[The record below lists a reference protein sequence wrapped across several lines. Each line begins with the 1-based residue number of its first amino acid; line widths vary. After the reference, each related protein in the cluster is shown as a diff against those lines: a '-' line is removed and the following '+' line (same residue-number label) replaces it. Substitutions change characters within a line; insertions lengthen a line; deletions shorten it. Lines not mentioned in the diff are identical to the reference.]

1 MHDKKENIVLKYTF
15 DLACSKNIEE
25 RKKIPPFFLFE
36 RNDIGGIVFRGLLVP
51 GYSNIEEREWLVALW
66 AKKNEGGRFQN
77 YKSIFTVVDTS
88 SGSAFK
94 PNEAAI
100 DLRWLDDL
108 NEGKGYESKYAPL
121 EWKKWI
127 ETGKCKAL
135 KAYVEPKIRKRNEQI
150 PKDPE
155 KLKMLNI
162 IINYFKEDRTYF
174 EKLALVIATLA
185 DNNML
190 EDPYHTRAVRD
201 GGRDGIGQY
210 TIMNNLN
217 NPLKVTY
224 AVEAKC
230 YSLDDGVGVKETS
243 RLISRIRNRQFG
255 ILVTTSFVADQAYK
269 EIIEDEQP
277 IAIIAGIDV
286 IDILYNKLNITNS
299 NILLDYLI
307 TNYPK
312 RI

>member
-1 MHDKKENIVLKYTF
+1 
-15 DLACSKNIEE
+15 
-25 RKKIPPFFLFE
+25 
-36 RNDIGGIVFRGLLVP
+36 
-51 GYSNIEEREWLVALW
+51 
-66 AKKNEGGRFQN
+66 
-77 YKSIFTVVDTS
+77 
-88 SGSAFK
+88 
-94 PNEAAI
+94 
-100 DLRWLDDL
+100 
-108 NEGKGYESKYAPL
+108 
-121 EWKKWI
+121 
-127 ETGKCKAL
+127 
-135 KAYVEPKIRKRNEQI
+135 
-150 PKDPE
+150 
-155 KLKMLNI
+155 
-162 IINYFKEDRTYF
+162 YF

>member
-1 MHDKKENIVLKYTF
+1 MRDLSLDLIKLYKMKKYSLWNTVNI
-15 DLACSKNIEE
+15 
-25 RKKIPPFFLFE
+25 LFNTNPE
-36 RNDIGGIVFRGLLVP
+36 
-51 GYSNIEEREWLVALW
+51 
-66 AKKNEGGRFQN
+66 
-77 YKSIFTVVDTS
+77 
-88 SGSAFK
+88 
-94 PNEAAI
+94 
-100 DLRWLDDL
+100 
-108 NEGKGYESKYAPL
+108 
-121 EWKKWI
+121 
-127 ETGKCKAL
+127 
-135 KAYVEPKIRKRNEQI
+135 
-150 PKDPE
+150 DPE